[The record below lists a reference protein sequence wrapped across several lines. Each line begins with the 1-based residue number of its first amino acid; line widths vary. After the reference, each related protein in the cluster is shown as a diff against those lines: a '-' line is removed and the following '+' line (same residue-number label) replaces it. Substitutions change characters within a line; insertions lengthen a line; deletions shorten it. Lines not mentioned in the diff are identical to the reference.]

1 MIPIEMLRTARG
13 ATTAVLLA
21 VGLIQAIPLVAAV
34 AANFDALYGLEV
46 KGNDL
51 EILMRNRA
59 VYIGAV
65 GALLAWSALRPH
77 LRPAAI
83 ALSLATVGSYV
94 ALALYV
100 GDYNDELGR
109 LVWIDIANVVLLA
122 GAAVA
127 EFSARRRGAAT
138 DVSPGATRSGS
149 Q

>member
-1 MIPIEMLRTARG
+1 MGVDMTEEQLTQARLPRTAR
-13 ATTAVLLA
+13 AAVTAVLLA

-34 AANFDALYGLEV
+34 AANFDALYDVEL

-83 ALSLATVGSYV
+83 ALSLVTLGSYV
-94 ALALYV
+94 MLALYV
-100 GDYNDELGR
+100 GDYNDKLGR
-109 LVWIDIANVVLLA
+109 LVWIDIVLVVLLA
-122 GAAVA
+122 GAAVV
-127 EFSARRRGAAT
+127 EFSARRQGL
-138 DVSPGATRSGS
+138 SG
-149 Q
+149 